1 MCVLIGL
8 VSHVLLMKHLCVCVC
23 VYRQQDLFH
32 VLTAYSMYNRV
43 SQYNICSILKIT
55 DSLT

>member
-1 MCVLIGL
+1 MR
-8 VSHVLLMKHLCVCVC
+8 HVCVC

-43 SQYNICSILKIT
+43 SHCNICTIHNLT
-55 DSLT
+55 DSLTGIRGDHN